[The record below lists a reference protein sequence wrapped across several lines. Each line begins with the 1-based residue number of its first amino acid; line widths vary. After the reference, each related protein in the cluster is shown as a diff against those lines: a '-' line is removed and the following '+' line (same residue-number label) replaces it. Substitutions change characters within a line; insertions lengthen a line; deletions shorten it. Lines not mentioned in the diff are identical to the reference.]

1 MSDTDLC
8 TCGGDCPV
16 GDCESYPDLTTPP
29 PGELSDGS
37 DWDDEPCHHDHDEEC
52 YGPDGYPS
60 YCTHQHICVC
70 GQCGCHGYCD
80 DTSTYNVRPPAET
93 GGPADA

>member
-29 PGELSDGS
+29 PGELTDGS
-37 DWDDEPCHHDHDEEC
+37 GWDDEPCHHDCDENC
-52 YGPDGYPS
+52 YDEWGSYNS
-60 YCTHQHICVC
+60 YCTHQHC
-70 GQCGCHGYCD
+70 GNCGGCDCAGYCD
-80 DTSTYNVRPPAET
+80 DHQTYNVRPPAET
-93 GGPADA
+93 GGVA